1 MAASISE
8 VVRSRRAPAPPARRE
23 ALVVAN
29 PTLDLR
35 VSAAACGPVAQRLA
49 EAGFAVTELADA
61 GATEAALL
69 GAVGGR
75 SVLHFAGHG
84 RAERMRSGLELQP
97 DPALTGGGDP
107 FAAWIEQAE
116 DWRDPPANEDDDEEA
131 PPWVERLAELPG
143 MGRLTERRWT
153 RADRLERRLEHASG
167 TLVADYSGDRLIR
180 LAELLSASDLMLAEG
195 LDGCRLAVLVACA
208 SGAGVGR
215 KDEAKAG
222 VPVALQLAGIDSVI
236 GTHWEVEE
244 GFAALWAERF
254 YGGLLKAGA
263 RVDLAALVQRTG
275 EELRAMSAAAARERL
290 LALADGAGDPYA
302 AMELEAYAHRLPD
315 PPFAAPAQWA
325 AFYVIGRP
333 TIDFEEAAG

>member
-1 MAASISE
+1 M
-8 VVRSRRAPAPPARRE
+8 
-23 ALVVAN
+23 VAN

-35 VSAAACGPVAQRLA
+35 VSAAACGPVARRLA
-49 EAGFAVTELADA
+49 DAGFAVAELADA

-97 DPALTGGGDP
+97 DRALTGDGDP
-107 FAAWIEQAE
+107 FAAWIERAE
-116 DWRDPPANEDDDEEA
+116 DWRDPPANVDEDDDDDE
-131 PPWVERLAELPG
+131 PPWVERLADVPG
-143 MGRLTERRWT
+143 VGRLTERRWT
-153 RADRLERRLEHASG
+153 HGDRVERRLEHAGG
-167 TLVADYSGDRLIR
+167 TLVADYAGDQLIR

-215 KDEAKAG
+215 KDEAQAG

-236 GTHWEVEE
+236 GTHWEVDE
-244 GFAALWAERF
+244 GFAALWAESF
-254 YGGLLKAGA
+254 YGRLLEAGA

-275 EELRAMSAAAARERL
+275 DELRAMSRGGRAR
-290 LALADGAGDPYA
+290 
-302 AMELEAYAHRLPD
+302 
-315 PPFAAPAQWA
+315 APARARRRAPATRSPRWSSRRTRTA
-325 AFYVIGRP
+325 CPIRRSPRRRSGRRS
-333 TIDFEEAAG
+333 T